1 MSCSS
6 TISCLGCLSLPLK
19 EEKEAHIHTV
29 WTFIPN
35 SSSPHLL
42 HWQVQPTTTTCFQA
56 QWSLLLSWLYLKHFF
71 FFFGPEK
78 SDSLQAL
85 KQQKRVR
92 GSPWKM
98 NFQLLKPGLVILA
111 GEALAFKC
119 KVYTHSHHIYSVN
132 RWLTLLSLVPWLYYQ
147 FSLVLSTVVKHSHH
161 RCCFQKFSQFSFRL
175 RKIM

>member
-19 EEKEAHIHTV
+19 EEREKEAHIHTV

-35 SSSPHLL
+35 SSSPHPL
-42 HWQVQPTTTTCFQA
+42 HCQVQPATKTCFQA
-56 QWSLLLSWLYLKHFF
+56 QWSLLLSWLYLEHF

-85 KQQKRVR
+85 KQQKRMR

-119 KVYTHSHHIYSVN
+119 EVYTHSHYIYSVN
-132 RWLTLLSLVPWLYYQ
+132 RWLTHCSAWSHGCTISLALCYPLWSNIHTISAV
-147 FSLVLSTVVKHSHH
+147 FK
-161 RCCFQKFSQFSFRL
+161 SFHNFHL
-175 RKIM
+175 DQGK